1 MMPSYRTSVVRLM
14 AYRREE
20 YLDRHQPHASTMVD
34 QRPFLLLLSPDNLQL
49 VTASDATDSGLT
61 SSSLMQQTTLK
72 PTGRTPRRHNVR
84 PLALL
89 HKLAHGHATPRGKGS
104 GAGSTAGDS
113 PTAPEA
119 GDRDAAAGSEGLGE
133 ELEEGQLLTFSIA
146 LSQVAD
152 VECDEKRFKVT
163 AQG

>member
-1 MMPSYRTSVVRLM
+1 M

-49 VTASDATDSGLT
+49 VTASDATDSGPT
-61 SSSLMQQTTLK
+61 SSSLMQQKTLK

-152 VECDEKRFKVT
+152 VECDEKRVKVT